1 MRSVCLPD
9 LPNHHPNYLITAANN
24 TTISAMALSLQSS
37 GVMLDVAHDHNCL
50 LGLVSEMG
58 SEPSFHEEL
67 YYDLMMSSFDL
78 SLYEDIAQEE
88 ELEIMIASLEHV
100 LNEGTATH
108 PTNATMKGP
117 RRFSYTS
124 SSAIITNFSCDSLQ
138 PLEEEMRFV
147 SLTQSSITNQLL
159 NHMALEDTEFD
170 KLLAEVSSVDW
181 SNASN
186 EEASMEALEEKGRSG
201 QPKQWSN
208 ASNEEAFHDSRSGQ
222 PKHIN
227 VATRCAIHENKKR
240 KLRGVRQRSW
250 TKWAA
255 EIRDPKKGVRVWLGT
270 FDSPEDAARAYDKK
284 AFEFKGARARLNFP
298 NEIFGVIEEGFSF

>member
-1 MRSVCLPD
+1 
-9 LPNHHPNYLITAANN
+9 
-24 TTISAMALSLQSS
+24 MALSLQSS
-37 GVMLDVAHDHNCL
+37 CVMLDIAHDHSCL
-50 LGLVSEMG
+50 LDLVSKMG

-67 YYDLMMSSFDL
+67 YYDLMMSSSDL

-100 LNEGTATH
+100 LSEGSATH
-108 PTNATMKGP
+108 PANATMKEP

-124 SSAIITNFSCDSLQ
+124 SSAIIANFNCGSSQ
-138 PLEEEMRFV
+138 PSEEEILFA

-170 KLLAEVSSVDW
+170 KLLAEVSSIDW
-181 SNASN
+181 SDARN
-186 EEASMEALEEKGRSG
+186 EEAFHDSMEALEEKGRSG
-201 QPKQWSN
+201 EP
-208 ASNEEAFHDSRSGQ
+208 EPE
-222 PKHIN
+222 PEPEHIN
-227 VATRCAIHENKKR
+227 VATRYTIHENKKR

-270 FDSPEDAARAYDKK
+270 FNSPEDAARAYDKK
-284 AFEFKGARARLNFP
+284 AFEFKGARAHLNFP
-298 NEIFGVIEEGFSF
+298 DEIFGVIEEGFSF